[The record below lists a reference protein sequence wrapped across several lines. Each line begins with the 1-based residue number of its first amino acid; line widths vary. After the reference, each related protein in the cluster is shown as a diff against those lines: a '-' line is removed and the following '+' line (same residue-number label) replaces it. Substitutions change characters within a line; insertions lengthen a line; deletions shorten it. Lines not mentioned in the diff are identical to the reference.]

1 MALTIK
7 EAIERIIKDQE
18 EIYSLVG
25 TVTAVDE
32 DARTID
38 VQPIDGSAEI
48 LDVKLQANISGGAGL
63 VLIPEE
69 DSEVIIT
76 FLSKDTAYMALAL
89 EVSKVILDCDEITIN
104 GGDNGGLINIE
115 ALVDKIN
122 ALEDAHNGLVSSFN
136 QHTHTTTA
144 TISASAVP
152 GVIAPTT
159 SQNTDVITD
168 STTVS
173 GIEDDKVTH

>member
-1 MALTIK
+1 MSLTIK
-7 EAIERIIKDQE
+7 EIIQRIVRDE
-18 EIYSLVG
+18 EELYSVIG

-48 LDVKLQANISGGAGL
+48 LDVKLQANIDGSSGF

-69 DSEVIIT
+69 DSEVVVT
-76 FLSKDTAYMALAL
+76 FLGKDTAYMALATDV
-89 EVSKVILDCDEITIN
+89 EKILIDTEEITIN
-104 GGDNGGLINIE
+104 GGDNGGLIIIQN
-115 ALVDKIN
+115 LVDKIN
-122 ALEDAHNGLVSSFN
+122 ALENAHNGLVTSFN
-136 QHTHTTTA
+136 THTHITTA

-159 SQNTDVITD
+159 TQSSDTIAPTTSVSDLENDKIT
-168 STTVS
+168 
-173 GIEDDKVTH
+173 H